1 MKKHIECKVF
11 GRVQLVMYRDF
22 ATRKARK
29 LGIVG
34 EVENQQ
40 DGTVVVIGEGEEEA
54 LQAFSTLLRQGS
66 LLSHVERVDVVW
78 KEATGAF
85 QYFKIRY

>member
-1 MKKHIECKVF
+1 MQKRIECKVF

-40 DGTVVVIGEGEEEA
+40 DGTVVVIGEGEEEV
-54 LQAFSTLLRQGS
+54 LQTFIALLRQGS
-66 LLSHVERVDVVW
+66 LLSHVEHVDVVW
-78 KEATGAF
+78 KEATGVF
-85 QYFKIRY
+85 TRFTLQY